1 MTTRTV
7 TTQTVTT
14 RTVTTQ
20 TMTTEAGCTG
30 SACGEFGTL
39 SRRGFLRGSLGVAA
53 AASTAAYGT
62 AFVQTAYATTR
73 SAPAVLVLLS
83 LRGACD
89 GLSLVVPHADP
100 VYYQA
105 RPTIAVPSE
114 KLLAK
119 DAMFGLH
126 PRLAPLLP
134 LWNSGR
140 MAAVHATGLP
150 APNRSHFAAME
161 ALEDADPGS
170 TARVGWLNRLIG
182 RDTYTNPLQAIQIG
196 SAVTPTSLY
205 GPNQSAATRTIDG
218 STLAGQD
225 NTTLGAARA
234 KSLHTVWANTP
245 GALGGGARAS
255 LQVVTDFAPVRATP
269 TAPANG
275 AAYPE
280 GDLGK
285 ALAAAAR
292 TIRGD
297 VGAEVITI
305 DHGSW
310 DMHTGLG
317 TLGWGDMITRTDEL
331 AKALAAFFTDLGSL
345 ATKVTVVT
353 LSEFG
358 RRVKE
363 NANSG
368 LDHGHGTV
376 MFLLG
381 AGVKGGTYYGQW
393 PGLTNTTDADLL
405 VTRDYRSV
413 LAEVVT
419 TRFGASTAEVFPG
432 VSLEEIGVMA

>member
-1 MTTRTV
+1 METATDN
-7 TTQTVTT
+7 
-14 RTVTTQ
+14 
-20 TMTTEAGCTG
+20 ACTD
-30 SACGEFGTL
+30 SVCSEFGSL

-53 AASTAAYGT
+53 AATTAAYGT
-62 AFVQTAYATTR
+62 AFVQTAYAATR
-73 SAPAVLVLLS
+73 SAPAVLVVLS

-100 VYYQA
+100 VYYRA
-105 RPTIAVPSE
+105 RPTIAIPSE

-119 DAMFGLH
+119 DGMFGLH
-126 PRLAPLLP
+126 PKLAPLLP
-134 LWNSGR
+134 MWNAGR

-150 APNRSHFAAME
+150 MPNRSHFAAME
-161 ALEDADPGS
+161 LLEDADPGS
-170 TARVGWLNRLIG
+170 SSRVGWLNRLIG

-196 SAVTPTSLY
+196 SSIPPTSLY
-205 GPNQSAATRTIDG
+205 GPHQTAATRTVD
-218 STLAGQD
+218 SATLAGLD
-225 NTTLGAARA
+225 NAALGDARA
-234 KSLHTVWANTP
+234 KSLQTVWASAG

-269 TAPANG
+269 AAPANG
-275 AAYPE
+275 AVYPG

-317 TLGWGDMITRTDEL
+317 TLGWGDMISRTDEL
-331 AKALAAFFTDLGSL
+331 ATSLAAFLTDLGAL
-345 ATKVTVVT
+345 GAKVTVVT

-368 LDHGHGTV
+368 LDHGHGSV

-381 AGVKGGTYYGQW
+381 AGVKGGAYYGQW
-393 PGLTNTTDADLL
+393 PGLTNTSDADLL

-413 LAEVVT
+413 LGEVVSS
-419 TRFGASTAEVFPG
+419 RFGASTAQVFPG
-432 VSLEEIGVMA
+432 VSLEQIGVMA